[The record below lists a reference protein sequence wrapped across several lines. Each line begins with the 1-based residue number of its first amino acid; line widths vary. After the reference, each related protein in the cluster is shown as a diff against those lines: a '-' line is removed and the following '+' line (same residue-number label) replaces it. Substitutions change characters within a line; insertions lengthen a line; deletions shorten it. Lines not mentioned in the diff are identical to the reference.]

1 MEIDGPDMR
10 FSRRQEKNL
19 LRIAAQIARSEF
31 DSPERIGCPPEE
43 TLKLLARRSSSLSD
57 STDLI
62 DHIATCSPCFIDYSR
77 HRTAYKRR
85 VRAWSS
91 LACAALLFLCFLF
104 VRSRIL
110 PGGQASGPRNE
121 VASRG
126 EPMDRTLDLR
136 FNSVPRGDAPAPKT
150 DEIPRLPKR
159 RLALSIYLPTGSEN
173 GMYDIALVNASGR
186 AVLTSSA
193 QAMLRNY
200 VEILPASVDLR
211 ALPAGR
217 YELRIRR
224 NQAAQWNSYLVEIE

>member
-43 TLKLLARRSSSLSD
+43 DLKLLARRSSSLSD

-62 DHIATCSPCFIDYSR
+62 DHIATCSPCFIEYSR
-77 HRTAYKRR
+77 QRTAYKRW

-91 LACAALLFLCFLF
+91 VACAALLFVCFF
-104 VRSRIL
+104 FMRSRIL
-110 PGGQASGPRNE
+110 PGGHVFAPKDE
-121 VASRG
+121 AATRG
-126 EPMDRTLDLR
+126 EPVDRILDLR
-136 FNSVPRGDAPAPKT
+136 LNGVPRGDAPAPKT
-150 DEIPRLPKR
+150 DEIPRLPKSK
-159 RLALSIYLPTGSEN
+159 LALSIYLPTGSED

-193 QAMLRNY
+193 QATLRNY
-200 VEILPASVDLR
+200 IEILPASVDLR
-211 ALPAGR
+211 ALPAGE
-217 YELRIRR
+217 YELWIRR
-224 NQAAQWNSYLVEIE
+224 SQAAQWNSYLVVIE